1 MNRKLLNDRE
11 KILMMLKERIKKKK
25 EKIVF
30 QIQMKKFPDCNF
42 NWCIIEVID
51 PEDPLGKE

>member
-30 QIQMKKFPDCNF
+30 QI
-42 NWCIIEVID
+42 
-51 PEDPLGKE
+51 